1 MTWVPMIPLRILH
14 VVDLGAAAPDRA
26 GLPSLLPWLKTQ
38 GHAVATV
45 AIGPQGDTA
54 GFEPCLSRRTGWWPW
69 WRHGRREA
77 IAAAGTWGADLV
89 HAHGENAI
97 LPAIELARGIA
108 AQLVADPG
116 SLADAATQRLLRDPQ
131 IAAVLV
137 PGEEHRS
144 ILLADARLP
153 RDRVV
158 VVPAGID
165 GLVPSPRQ
173 VDGGLVVGAR
183 LRRRDDARLLSAAI
197 ASLRASGLAVSAVVS
212 APASLAL
219 DGHDGLSVVPAE
231 AVLPACDVLVELC
244 LDDLPMRHVVDALAA
259 GRPVVAVAAGLLPE
273 LVQDGRSGTLIQPG
287 DVQALA
293 GALRQL
299 AASDQRSSQASGAL
313 QSARRHDIAI
323 VGDALLGV
331 YRAAIGGTSAGGAT
345 TWKRLTTERL
355 RRRTSNRLRPQGP
368 S

>member
-1 MTWVPMIPLRILH
+1 MTMVPMIPLRILH
-14 VVDLGAAAPDRA
+14 IVDLGACAPDRA
-26 GLPSLLPWLKTQ
+26 GLPSLLPWLKAQ
-38 GHAVATV
+38 GHAIATV
-45 AIGPQGDTA
+45 AIGREGDPA
-54 GFEPCLSRRTGWWPW
+54 GYEPCLGRRAGWWSW

-77 IAAAGTWGADLV
+77 IAAAGNWGADLV

-97 LPAIELARGIA
+97 QPAIELARGIA

-116 SLADAATQRLLRDPQ
+116 SLADAATQRLLRDAQ

-165 GLVPSPRQ
+165 SVVPPPRQ

-183 LRRRDDARLLSAAI
+183 LRRREDARVLVAAI

-212 APASLAL
+212 SPADLDL
-219 DGHDGLSVVPAE
+219 DGHEGLRAAPADE
-231 AVLPACDVLVELC
+231 VLAACDVLVELC
-244 LDDLPMRHVVDALAA
+244 LADLPMRHVVDALAA

-273 LVQDGRSGTLIQPG
+273 LIQDGRSGTLIQPG
-287 DVQALA
+287 DTQALA

-299 AASDQRSSQASGAL
+299 AAADQRSSQATGAL

-355 RRRTSNRLRPQGP
+355 RRRTSNRLRPQPP